1 MPYALWLAPSSGND
15 LFLIGAARLTLAAG
29 SVTILG
35 GKISTDGADVFSPP
49 HDKAL
54 RLTVCATLDL
64 RLLTAVEKGVSNK
77 PTLFDSPVRA
87 INNDAKDFFALR
99 AQRAGACL
107 LRSLSAN
114 DDADCEMLSPSANF
128 QRAVVCVEPIVHMR
142 DCLAEY
148 DLGQSMSTS
157 INDATTSPEVA
168 SCALAQEGLIPIEP
182 ACAFVVPGAC
192 LLRTDPAL
200 FTAAVAK
207 QSDEDAITLLTRG
220 NALLRQMRPALD
232 ASCRVCVEFEDG
244 TIRPL
249 NEIDKHIST
258 LLPKECSFPSP
269 LATRM
274 RCSARTISPPVSWQ
288 QAFVSISEDFLPTTG
303 VRSCTSALSPY
314 LLPSVIACGRKGV
327 GKSMFL
333 RFVTNI
339 LLSKQPLYR
348 EESTLLTTQLP
359 KHVVCFLDLDP
370 GQPEHC
376 PPGLLALSLVDAPIL
391 SPAHVRTH
399 HSATSQRRD
408 TSNRL
413 FRCAS
418 LVSARFVGSASCR
431 EDPAGFFR
439 SACSLVDDYRSRF
452 APLGVPLVVNS
463 HGWQNGFG
471 LETLQSI
478 VNYLRP
484 THLVS
489 LNEGSSSA
497 PTQYVSV
504 HGRDASDE
512 CGLDVNEGQ
521 WLRFGED
528 STFPGTSPLFRNLCA
543 PVEHAWQPPPPPGR
557 RVTHFPCQSLSI
569 AAWHL
574 SIATTVEAPPR
585 ATRSPSDL
593 RSARL
598 LTYFLAGLGN
608 ADDHIYSQC
617 IKENIFFQYLDSRHN
632 EADNVFWAAVS
643 DQREARACLRGD
655 SSPAFHFGESPC
667 FQCPATDIAIFASA
681 SERLSSSRIS
691 ETVVRQS
698 PIASPGWLSR
708 RAISESHAS
717 LCEAAVGQLVGL
729 CSSSLIRHASSDD
742 ILMNSATP
750 AIRAGLF
757 FSPDPCASDL
767 ICLGLG
773 FVRKFDRSTGL
784 LHIASPLSLSA
795 LESASINSLVLW
807 SGSGGSCDIPAQ
819 LLFCDS
825 PTGDAFCFAPALV
838 LAGAGEGAPNGMG
851 VGKAARGG
859 LAEGRGLA
867 ASHRRGAAG
876 RRGLG
881 RKRLG

>member
-1 MPYALWLAPSSGND
+1 MS
-15 LFLIGAARLTLAAG
+15 LAAG
-29 SVTILG
+29 NVTILG
-35 GKISTDGADVFSPP
+35 SRISSNGSNVFSPP
-49 HDKAL
+49 HDGAL

-64 RLLTAVEKGVSNK
+64 RLLTAVEEGVAIK
-77 PTLFDSPVRA
+77 PTPFDSPARA
-87 INNDAKDFFALR
+87 IHNDAKENFALR

-107 LRSLSAN
+107 LRSLS
-114 DDADCEMLSPSANF
+114 DDAGSQMPSPSAVF
-128 QRAVVCVEPIVHMR
+128 QRAVVCVEPIAQMR
-142 DCLAEY
+142 ECLAEY
-148 DLGQSMSTS
+148 DLAQSTS
-157 INDATTSPEVA
+157 SSSNDATTSSLLEVA
-168 SCALAQEGLIPIEP
+168 SCALAQEGVIPIEP
-182 ACAFVVPGAC
+182 ACSFVVAGAC
-192 LLRTDPAL
+192 VLRTDPAL

-207 QSDEDAITLLTRG
+207 QSDDDAITLLSRG

-258 LLPKECSFPSP
+258 LSPKESSFPLP

-288 QAFVSISEDFLPTTG
+288 QAFVSISEDFLPKTG

-348 EESTLLTTQLP
+348 EESALLSTQLP
-359 KHVVCFLDLDP
+359 KQAVCFLDLDP

-391 SPAHVRTH
+391 SPAHVRMH
-399 HSATSQRRD
+399 HSATSQ
-408 TSNRL
+408 SASSQL

-439 SACSLVDDYRSRF
+439 SACSLIDEYRLRF

-484 THLVS
+484 THFVS
-489 LNEGSSSA
+489 LDGGSSSA
-497 PTQYVSV
+497 PTQNVLA
-504 HGRDASDE
+504 HGRGPSDN
-512 CGLDVNEGQ
+512 CGVDVNEDKS
-521 WLRFGED
+521 LRFGED
-528 STFPGTSPLFRNLCA
+528 STFPVISPLLRRLCA
-543 PVEHAWQPPPPPGR
+543 PFEHAWQPPPPPGLSA
-557 RVTHFPCQSLSI
+557 TLFPCQSLCV
-569 AAWHL
+569 AAWHC
-574 SIATTVEAPPR
+574 SIATTIEAPPR
-585 ATRSPSDL
+585 AARSPSDL

-617 IKENIFFQYLDSRHN
+617 SKENTFSQYFDSRRDK
-632 EADNVFWAAVS
+632 ADNVFRAAIS

-655 SSPAFHFGESPC
+655 SSPAFHFREGPC

-681 SERLSSSRIS
+681 SERLSSSRNL
-691 ETVVRQS
+691 ETVDRLS
-698 PIASPGWLSR
+698 PFASPGWLSR
-708 RAISESHAS
+708 CAISESHAT

-729 CSSSLIRHASSDD
+729 CSLSSIRHQNSDD

-750 AIRAGLF
+750 AIRAGLNL
-757 FSPDPCASDL
+757 SPEPSASDL
-767 ICLGLG
+767 TCLGLG

-795 LESASINSLVLW
+795 LESASIDSLVLW

-819 LLFCDS
+819 LLFCDA
-825 PTGDAFCFAPALV
+825 PGGDAFCFAPALV
-838 LAGAGEGAPNGMG
+838 LAGAGEGAPNG
-851 VGKAARGG
+851 VSAGKAASGG